1 MRSSALHLRIH
12 WIMPTHG
19 DITADCVAKAFGVPI
34 NTDPRA
40 RVLGMFWGIS
50 AGGRWRITPH
60 RVSLTDDSFRI
71 DARRKPNAR
80 AALVS
85 RPTQIAERA
94 APQPA
99 PVEAPAPEL
108 IEPVTRPDLHD
119 PVRSWDPPRVIQQ

>member
-1 MRSSALHLRIH
+1 
-12 WIMPTHG
+12 MP
-19 DITADCVAKAFGVPI
+19 
-34 NTDPRA
+34 
-40 RVLGMFWGIS
+40 
-50 AGGRWRITPH
+50 

-71 DARRKPNAR
+71 D
-80 AALVS
+80 
-85 RPTQIAERA
+85 PTQIAERA